1 MIWGVVRTLISTG
14 MYAIQAL
21 VMNSWSWN
29 GFTNALLMGAV
40 TGGVSGDWDR
50 YSVPV
55 VSREQSFRRSGN
67 RRCNSSNY
75 R

>member
-21 VMNSWSWN
+21 VMNSCSWN
-29 GFTNALLMGAV
+29 GFTSALLMGL
-40 TGGVSGDWDR
+40 SQEESPGDWDR

-55 VSREQSFRRSGN
+55 VSRDLLEADLP
-67 RRCNSSNY
+67 
-75 R
+75 

>member
-21 VMNSWSWN
+21 VMNSCSWN

-40 TGGVSGDWDR
+40 TGGVSGGLGQVF
-50 YSVPV
+50 SA
-55 VSREQSFRRSGN
+55 SGF
-67 RRCNSSNY
+67 
-75 R
+75 